1 MLASEGVRESV
12 RLQCPEGKETR
23 HNTVI
28 ACQMSPQ
35 I

>member
-1 MLASEGVRESV
+1 MLAGEGVRESV

-23 HNTVI
+23 HNLVI
-28 ACQMSPQ
+28 GCQMSEQ